1 MAVRGADSHQRPRVF
16 VIVLNYNGLRH
27 LRYCLPSLL
36 ATDYPNYE
44 LVVVDNAST
53 DGSVEYV
60 LCEFPDVT
68 LLRSSTNLGWSGGN
82 NLGIRYA
89 LDSGATYVML
99 ANNDIKVDPRWVRVA
114 VDLCEADHRLGMVG
128 YRILAADQDLDR
140 AVDAWHQ
147 LQVTPVTG
155 IAGCALFVHSGLFR
169 QIGLIDET
177 FFAYSEEVD
186 LEYRAMRAG
195 YKLVETNVPVWHY
208 GEGSFGAIPLRSG
221 MLAMQSQIHFAIKH
235 MQPLAAMRNIL
246 SVAKLAYSPFP
257 PKRPMSP
264 PIRRLR
270 PSNVVVNGWLFLRA
284 LAWNVWYLP
293 RTLRRRARDVRLA
306 DSVVWERPEDV
317 ANE

>member
-1 MAVRGADSHQRPRVF
+1 MAVRGADPHQRPQVF

-27 LRYCLPSLL
+27 LQYCLPSLL

-60 LCEFPDVT
+60 QREFPDVT
-68 LLRSSTNLGWSGGN
+68 LLRSSTNRGWSGGN

-89 LDSGATYVML
+89 LDSGAIYVTL

-114 VDLCEADHRLGMVG
+114 VDLCEMDHRLGMVG
-128 YRILAADQDLDR
+128 YRILAADQDLGQ
-140 AVDAWHQ
+140 AVDAWRH
-147 LQVTPVTG
+147 LQVSPVTG
-155 IAGCALFVHSGLFR
+155 IAGCALFIRSDLLR

-177 FFAYSEEVD
+177 FFAYGEEVD
-186 LEYRAMRAG
+186 LEYRAMHAG
-195 YKLVETNVPVWHY
+195 YDLVETNVPVWHY
-208 GEGSFGAIPLRSG
+208 REGSFGAIPLRSG
-221 MLAMQSQIHFAIKH
+221 MLAMQSQVHFAIKH
-235 MQPLAAMRNIL
+235 MQPLAAIRNIL
-246 SVAKLAYSPFP
+246 SVAKLACSPFS

-270 PSNVVVNGWLFLRA
+270 PSNIVVNAWLFLRA

-293 RTLRRRARDVRLA
+293 RTLKRRARDMRLA
-306 DSVVWERPEDV
+306 DSVVWERLERA